1 MIEKDRTAEN
11 MESKNSSSG
20 CQTDNQKETREKNAD
35 VNEDSNIEKNE
46 SQEDVEKKDDS
57 TKKGFFKKNNKK
69 PDEKIKALEEA
80 LASEKDRVLRLSAEL
95 DNYKK
100 RSAREL
106 ADFKK
111 FANESLIKRLLAV
124 VDNLE
129 RAVST
134 GSENKAENKVIEGV
148 NLTLKEMLKL
158 FDQFNVKPVKA
169 EGEPFDPAFH
179 QAVTQAE
186 SSDHPENTVITELQ
200 KGYLLND
207 RLIRPSMV
215 IVSKAP
221 EKKDAENSDCSEK

>member
-1 MIEKDRTAEN
+1 VIEKDRTAEN
-11 MESKNSSSG
+11 MESENSSSG
-20 CQTDNQKETREKNAD
+20 CQTDNQTDTRKKNAD
-35 VNEDSNIEKNE
+35 VNEDLNIEKNE

-57 TKKGFFKKNNKK
+57 SHKGFFKKNNKK
-69 PDEKIKALEEA
+69 SDEKIKALEEA

-95 DNYKK
+95 DNFKK

-134 GSENKAENKVIEGV
+134 GSENKAENGVLEGV
-148 NLTLKEMLKL
+148 NLTLKEVYKL
-158 FDQFNVKPVKA
+158 FDQFNVKPVKTK
-169 EGEPFDPAFH
+169 GTPFDPAFH
-179 QAVTQAE
+179 QAVTQE
-186 SSDHPENTVITELQ
+186 ETSDHPENTVIAELQ

-221 EKKDAENSDCSEK
+221 EKKDTENSDCSEK